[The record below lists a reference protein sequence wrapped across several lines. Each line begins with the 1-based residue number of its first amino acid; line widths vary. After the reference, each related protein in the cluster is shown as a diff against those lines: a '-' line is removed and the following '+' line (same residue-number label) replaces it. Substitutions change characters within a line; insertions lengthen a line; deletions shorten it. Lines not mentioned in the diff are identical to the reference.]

1 LTYEATLRI
10 LLIGLGGFVGSI
22 LRYWLS
28 GVAQNAAAGSVF
40 PIGTLVVNV
49 IGCFAIGV
57 LSELAET
64 HGFMTPETRGLLI
77 VGLIGGFTTFS
88 AFANETLNAV
98 RDGSVVT
105 ALVNVVLSVAVGLA
119 AVWGGRIVAALLWR

>member
-1 LTYEATLRI
+1 M
-10 LLIGLGGFVGSI
+10 
-22 LRYWLS
+22 RYWVS
-28 GVAQNAAAGSVF
+28 GFAQSVVPGSVF

-64 HGFMTPETRGLLI
+64 HGFMSPETRALVI

-88 AFANETLNAV
+88 AFANESMNAI
-98 RDGSVVT
+98 RDGELAV
-105 ALVNVVLSVAVGLA
+105 ALINVSLSVAAGFA
-119 AVWGGRIVAALLWR
+119 AVWGGRMMAALLWR

>member
-1 LTYEATLRI
+1 MRI
-10 LLIGLGGFVGSI
+10 LLIGLGGFLGSV

-49 IGCFAIGV
+49 IGCFAIGA

-64 HGFMTPETRGLLI
+64 RGFLSPETRALLI

-98 RDGSVVT
+98 RDGST
-105 ALVNVVLSVAVGLA
+105 AIALVNVILSVAAGLA
-119 AVWGGRIVAALLWR
+119 AVWGGRIMAALLWR